1 MLVGFCLVFCPMITV
16 AQYTVKALWGVWVAK
31 AALNLCRLLGGMYRI
46 HIWWFQTA
54 ESLINGT
61 V

>member
-1 MLVGFCLVFCPMITV
+1 
-16 AQYTVKALWGVWVAK
+16 LWGVWVAK